1 MVFTTRRAHPS
12 EVSRSSPDTVPTVG
26 GQRAEVLLSVLLS
39 FPTLRYQLPIRGR
52 RQRDGQSVTLP
63 SLLPVCTQTPK
74 KRLAT

>member
-1 MVFTTRRAHPS
+1 MVFTARGAHPS

-74 KRLAT
+74 RRLAT